1 MRLFGPFM
9 VVLFCLSQ
17 AFRDV
22 YLGNAFQRV
31 DFLAVILLAFVPST
45 AFFAAL
51 SWWRTPQ
58 DWKRIGTQ
66 AHTILAMNVT
76 TGLAWTS
83 YFFGLTH
90 LEPAAVNTLH
100 SGIGPLT
107 VIALGLA
114 GFSLAGKVAMGR
126 LEAACQIGVALTLVA
141 IWFVV
146 IAGWSGLGSAGAY
159 AWPALALLVLSGAS
173 ITVSHLYS
181 RRMAEAGFGADT
193 ITAVRY
199 GFIMI
204 GAAIALFWK
213 GKPTGV
219 EGFIDGAILG
229 LAAALLIA
237 LPLYIL
243 QIGVARTPQLTAH
256 VIRSLGP
263 VFVFALEQFDGRLAL
278 SWPILI
284 LIVIYSILVIAANA
298 MRGWSS

>member
-1 MRLFGPFM
+1 MRLFGPLM

-45 AFFAAL
+45 IFFAAL

-66 AHTILAMNVT
+66 ARTILAMNIT

-114 GFSLAGKVAMGR
+114 GFSIAGKVSMGR
-126 LEAACQIGVALTLVA
+126 LEWACHSGVALTLAA
-141 IWFVV
+141 IWIVV
-146 IAGWSGLGSAGAY
+146 IAGWSGLGPVGGHV
-159 AWPALALLVLSGAS
+159 WLALALLVLSGAS
-173 ITVSHLYS
+173 ITISHLYS

-199 GFIMI
+199 GFIML
-204 GAAIALFWK
+204 GAAIALLWQ
-213 GKPTGV
+213 GKSTGV
-219 EGFIDGAILG
+219 EGTADGAFLG

-243 QIGVARTPQLTAH
+243 QVGVARTPQLTAH

-263 VFVFALEQFDGRLAL
+263 VFVFALQQIDGRLHL

-284 LIVIYSILVIAANA
+284 LIVLYSIFVIAANVV
-298 MRGWSS
+298 RGWTS

>member
-1 MRLFGPFM
+1 M

-31 DFLAVILLAFVPST
+31 DFLAVILLAFIPST
-45 AFFAAL
+45 IFFAAL

-58 DWKRIGTQ
+58 DWRRIGTQ
-66 AHTILAMNVT
+66 SRTILAMNVT

-114 GFSLAGKVAMGR
+114 GFALAGKVAMGR
-126 LEAACQIGVALTLVA
+126 FEAACHIGVAVTLVA
-141 IWFVV
+141 IWVVV
-146 IAGWSGLGSAGAY
+146 IAGWSGLGSSGAR
-159 AWPALALLVLSGAS
+159 AWTALALLVLSGAS
-173 ITVSHLYS
+173 ITISHLYS

-204 GAAIALFWK
+204 GAALALLWN
-213 GKPTGV
+213 GRPTGI
-219 EGFIDGAILG
+219 EGIADATILG
-229 LAAALLIA
+229 IAAALLIA

-263 VFVFALEQFDGRLAL
+263 VFVFALEQFDGRVKL
-278 SWPILI
+278 SVPILI
-284 LIVIYSILVIAANA
+284 LILIYSVFVIAAN
-298 MRGWSS
+298 MVRGWKE